1 MSQAE
6 PIRVLLVE
14 DEPGD
19 AQLTQIALRQA
30 SLARFAV
37 TWVGSISEAQQQL
50 AVSRFDV
57 LLLDLTLPDS
67 EGLETVRAARQLAK
81 AIPIIILTGRDDTDF
96 ALKAL
101 DAGAT
106 DYMVKGDFGHKGLTR
121 SIHYALHRMEM
132 EAHNRLLMN
141 AISTAPSGIIITDRD
156 AHIEWANPAFSRL
169 TGYTMEEAR
178 GHRPAELVKSGEQD
192 NAFYEAMWR
201 RILAGQ
207 VWRGELINKRKDGSL
222 YHQELII
229 SPVREET
236 GEIGHFVGITQD
248 ISERR
253 RAEMELARA
262 NRALRML
269 SDFNQALIRITEET
283 ALLSEV
289 CRIAIEVGGYRMA
302 WVAFAEQDET
312 KTLRPMA
319 HAGFDA
325 GYIDLFQLG
334 WADSE
339 HGQRPAVIAI
349 RTGKPCL
356 VRDIQGDP
364 SFASFQDEAL
374 QRGYQAVIALPLI
387 SEDKTYG
394 ALSVYAGEGNAFDD
408 REAGVL
414 NELANDL
421 AFGITALR
429 SQAERKRAEEE
440 LIRYK
445 DQLEETIRQRT
456 GELLLARDAAEAAN
470 HAKTLFLAN
479 MSHELRTPLN
489 AILGFSSM
497 MRRDPGA
504 TESQRGN
511 LDVIN
516 RSGEHLLSLINDV
529 LEMAK
534 IEAGRQ
540 QLVIAPFDL
549 GGMVR
554 DVATMMQLRA
564 REKGLQLLLDQDS
577 DFPRY
582 IKGDEARLRQILVNL
597 VSNAVKFTEQ
607 GGVTIRLGVKRC
619 ALPTLVV
626 EVEDSGPGISPEDRQ
641 RLFEPFVQLAEGAM
655 QRGTGLGLS
664 ITRQFVQL
672 MGGTIAVES
681 MPGKGSR
688 FRVELPVEA
697 ASIADTV
704 KPEHNKH
711 GDVVGL
717 APGQPGYRILIAEDQ
732 YENQLLLSRLMT
744 AIGLD
749 VKVVENGEQCVKLFQ
764 DWHPDLI
771 WMDRRMPVMN
781 GEEAARCIRRLPEG
795 QTVKIVAVTA
805 SAFMEQ
811 QQEML
816 DAGMDDFVRKPYRFE
831 EIYDSLARQLGVK
844 YLYHSD
850 MAAEYSMP
858 VTLTS
863 SMLIELPEA
872 LREELREA
880 LESLDSERIG
890 SAIQQAG
897 KTDVELSRILF
908 LLAEN
913 FDYPAILNALHETG
927 SV

>member
-30 SLARFAV
+30 SLAGFAV
-37 TWVGSISEAQQQL
+37 TWVCSISEAQQQL

-57 LLLDLTLPDS
+57 LLLDLSLPDS
-67 EGLETVRAARQLAK
+67 EGLETVRAARRVAK

-96 ALKAL
+96 ALKSL
-101 DAGAT
+101 DAGAN
-106 DYMVKGDFGHKGLTR
+106 DYMVKGDFGHKGLAR
-121 SIHYALHRMEM
+121 SVHYALHRMEM
-132 EAHNRLLMN
+132 EANNRLLMN
-141 AISTAPSGIIITDRD
+141 AISTASSGIIITDRE
-156 AHIEWANPAFSRL
+156 ARIEWANPAFSRL
-169 TGYTMEEAR
+169 TGYTLEEAR
-178 GHRPAELVKSGEQD
+178 GRRPAELVKSGIQD
-192 NAFYEAMWR
+192 NAFYAAMWQ

-207 VWRGELINKRKDGSL
+207 IWRGELVNRRKDGSL

-229 SPVREET
+229 SPVQDES
-236 GEIGHFVGITQD
+236 GEICHFVGIAQD

-269 SDFNQALIRITEET
+269 SDFNQALIRITDET
-283 ALLSEV
+283 ALLREV
-289 CRIAIEVGGYRMA
+289 CRIAIDVGGYRMA
-302 WVAFAEQDET
+302 WVAYAEQDEA

-319 HAGFDA
+319 HAGFEA
-325 GYIDLFQLG
+325 GYIDLFQLS
-334 WADSE
+334 WADGE
-339 HGQRPAVIAI
+339 HGQRPVAIAI

-364 SFASFQDEAL
+364 SFTFFLDAAL
-374 QRGYQAVIALPLI
+374 QRGYQAVIALPLG
-387 SEDKTYG
+387 SEGKTYG

-421 AFGITALR
+421 TFGIAALR

-445 DQLEETIRQRT
+445 DQLEETIRKRT

-470 HAKTLFLAN
+470 QAKTLFLAN

-497 MRRDPGA
+497 MRREPGA

-511 LDVIN
+511 LDIIN

-549 GGMVR
+549 HGMVK

-607 GGVTIRLGVKRC
+607 GGVTIRLGLKRC

-626 EVEDSGPGISPEDRQ
+626 EIEDSGPGISPEDRQ
-641 RLFEPFVQLAEGAM
+641 RLFEPFVQLAEGAA

-681 MPGKGSR
+681 TLGKGAL
-688 FRVELPVEA
+688 FRVELPVELA
-697 ASIADTV
+697 GITDTV
-704 KPEHNKH
+704 KPENKKH
-711 GDVVGL
+711 GDVAGL
-717 APGQPGYRILIAEDQ
+717 APGQPCYRILIAEDQ

-744 AIGLD
+744 SIGLD
-749 VKVVENGEQCVKLFQ
+749 VKVAENGEQCVKLFQ

-771 WMDRRMPVMN
+771 WMDRRMPVMD
-781 GEEAARCIRRLPEG
+781 GVQAARCIRGLPEG

-805 SAFMEQ
+805 SAFLEQ

-816 DAGMDDFVRKPYRFE
+816 DAGMDDFVRKPYRFDD
-831 EIYDSLARQLGVK
+831 IYDCLARQLGIK
-844 YLYHSD
+844 YLYQSD
-850 MAAEYSMP
+850 ISGERLPP
-858 VTLTS
+858 VALTP
-863 SMLIELPEA
+863 SMLAALPAA
-872 LREELREA
+872 LRMELRDA
-880 LESLDSERIG
+880 LESLDCERIG
-890 SAIQQAG
+890 SAIRKVG
-897 KTDVELSRILF
+897 TTDVELSRILF
-908 LLAEN
+908 QLAEN
-913 FDYPAILNALHETG
+913 FEYPSILNALHQAG
-927 SV
+927 GL